1 MPTIIATDKTQ
12 RPGVNRRMALKALA
26 AIAAAS
32 QTSRR
37 CKPIRRLHHEPS
49 APWCSPAGTL
59 TDPDLRAGLVPW
71 SRSLNAQQL
80 QTLEKLSAL
89 ILPADERSPSAAD
102 LGCHDFID
110 EWVSAPYPRQQ
121 RDREVILDGLKWLDE
136 QAKLQFNAASF
147 VAISTPQRGEILDTI
162 CTPATAVDAQAA
174 QFFSLLR
181 SSICGA
187 FFTTAA
193 GMQDLQYIG
202 NAPQSSWSLP
212 PKEVLA
218 HLGLERELS

>member
-1 MPTIIATDKTQ
+1 MSTIIATDKTQ

-32 QTSRR
+32 QTA
-37 CKPIRRLHHEPS
+37 PLQAETS
-49 APWCSPAGTL
+49 APMSLARPGAAPAGTP

-80 QTLEKLSAL
+80 QTLEQLSAL

-121 RDREVILDGLKWLDE
+121 RDREVMLDGLKWLDE

-147 VAISTPQRGEILDTI
+147 VAISTPQQGEILDTI
-162 CTPATAVDAQAA
+162 CTPAAAVDAQAA

-181 SSICGA
+181 SLICGA

>member
-1 MPTIIATDKTQ
+1 MGAFVKCST
-12 RPGVNRRMALKALA
+12 
-26 AIAAAS
+26 AS
-32 QTSRR
+32 DLRKIKRTTVASRR
-37 CKPIRRLHHEPS
+37 
-49 APWCSPAGTL
+49 
-59 TDPDLRAGLVPW
+59 
-71 SRSLNAQQL
+71 
-80 QTLEKLSAL
+80 AL
-89 ILPADERSPSAAD
+89 PSAAD
-102 LGCHDFID
+102 LGCHDFVD

-121 RDREVILDGLKWLDE
+121 RDRELILGGLRWLDE
-136 QAKLQFNAASF
+136 QAKLQFDAVDF
-147 VAISTPQRGEILDTI
+147 VAMTTPQQCEILDSI

-181 SSICGA
+181 SLICGA